1 MASFKRLSQSSF
13 IQHVFN
19 AFIQHIKSEKYRQL
33 GFWKSSENGI
43 PLNPIHWFQF
53 ADDAAVVSGQEKEN
67 QMLLNR
73 FTIWCQWAQM
83 IIRVDKCSTFGIRKQ
98 LTKSIQY
105 LPKLFINNC
114 LVPRVDLGKSF
125 RYLGRYFDFNM
136 SDEDHKSEV
145 YDTLTNILNEID
157 DLPLHPKNKIL
168 LYSRY
173 VLSKISWHFT
183 VSDIGKTWVI
193 NKLDSI
199 ASTYIRKWLELPIS
213 ATLSNVLL
221 PHNKFGLNIILPS
234 TKFLQC
240 QTVSRKALKSSPNE
254 AINKLWKDTS
264 NHKNVQYDK
273 YKNTKDV
280 LNTIRKQH
288 EDKLQHHLISQGSFF
303 SNIIKHSTLSFNSIW
318 SSVQSKLP
326 KNIFNFTIRYIN
338 NTLPTRKNLQKWG
351 ISPTSECSFCLN
363 PESLLHVVA
372 GCKTYLNEGRFTW
385 RHDSVL
391 NFIASILK
399 SVNHSN
405 LYADLPGYI
414 SPSVIT
420 GDELRPDL
428 LITLEN
434 KCIYILELTVGFE
447 SNLLINATRKRQKYQ
462 DLINEQ
468 LKNYEKVKFVNLSIS
483 SLGVF
488 SHSSLDFTEMLKD
501 LKFDEQ
507 CRKYYVR
514 KIINICIRSS
524 YYIFC
529 KRNKEWDNPQLMSY

>member
-1 MASFKRLSQSSF
+1 MEIQRKR
-13 IQHVFN
+13 H
-19 AFIQHIKSEKYRQL
+19 
-33 GFWKSSENGI
+33 

-53 ADDAAVVSGQEKEN
+53 ADDAAVVSSQEKEN

-114 LVPRVDLGKSF
+114 LVPRVELGKSF

-193 NKLDSI
+193 DKLDSI

-254 AINKLWKDTS
+254 AINNLWKDTS

-288 EDKLQHHLISQGSFF
+288 KDKLQHHLISQGSFF

-338 NTLPTRKNLQKWG
+338 NTLPTRKNLQKWE
-351 ISPTSECSFCLN
+351 ISPTITSPRC
-363 PESLLHVVA
+363 
-372 GCKTYLNEGRFTW
+372 RW
-385 RHDSVL
+385 MQ
-391 NFIASILK
+391 
-399 SVNHSN
+399 
-405 LYADLPGYI
+405 DLP
-414 SPSVIT
+414 
-420 GDELRPDL
+420 
-428 LITLEN
+428 
-434 KCIYILELTVGFE
+434 K
-447 SNLLINATRKRQKYQ
+447 
-462 DLINEQ
+462 
-468 LKNYEKVKFVNLSIS
+468 
-483 SLGVF
+483 
-488 SHSSLDFTEMLKD
+488 
-501 LKFDEQ
+501 
-507 CRKYYVR
+507 
-514 KIINICIRSS
+514 
-524 YYIFC
+524 
-529 KRNKEWDNPQLMSY
+529 

>member
-1 MASFKRLSQSSF
+1 
-13 IQHVFN
+13 
-19 AFIQHIKSEKYRQL
+19 
-33 GFWKSSENGI
+33 
-43 PLNPIHWFQF
+43 
-53 ADDAAVVSGQEKEN
+53 
-67 QMLLNR
+67 
-73 FTIWCQWAQM
+73 M

-98 LTKSIQY
+98 ITKSIQY

-114 LVPRVDLGKSF
+114 LVPRVELGKSF

-157 DLPLHPKNKIL
+157 NLPLHPKNKIL

-183 VSDIGKTWVI
+183 VSDIGKTWV
-193 NKLDSI
+193 NEKLDNI

-221 PHNKFGLNIILPS
+221 PRNKCGLNIILPS

-240 QTVSRKALKSSPNE
+240 QTVSRKALKASPNE
-254 AINKLWKDTS
+254 ATNNLWKDTS
-264 NHKNVQYDK
+264 NYKNVQYDS

-280 LNTIRKQH
+280 LTTIRKQH
-288 EDKLQHHLISQGSFF
+288 EEKLQQNMISQGSFF

-338 NTLPTRKNLQKWG
+338 NTLPTRKNLLKWG
-351 ISPTSECSFCLN
+351 ISATSECSFCLE

-372 GCKTYLNEGRFTW
+372 GCKTYLNQGRFTW

-391 NFIASILK
+391 NFIASTLK
-399 SVNHSN
+399 SVDHSN

-414 SPSVIT
+414 SPSVLT

-434 KCIYILELTVGFE
+434 KCIYVLELTIGFE
-447 SNLLINATRKRQKYQ
+447 SNLLTNVTRKQQKYQ

-468 LKNYEKVKFVNLSIS
+468 HKNYEKVKFINLSIS

-488 SHSSLDFTEMLKD
+488 SHSSLDFIEMLND
-501 LKFDEQ
+501 IKFDEQ
-507 CRKYYVR
+507 CRKYCVR

-529 KRNKEWDNPQLMSY
+529 KRNQEWNNPQLMSY